1 MTIEARDVYVKA
13 DGHEFNPVPDGY
25 VIYQSGRDRVHFLN
39 PTAVIVYELCDGR
52 HSVEQIGREFG
63 GMARLT
69 GVGLGSFLL
78 WSARR
83 DALRFPAGRPLE
95 PQTFVEHSNWA

>member
-1 MTIEARDVYVKA
+1 MMTIEARDVYVKA

-52 HSVEQIGREFG
+52 HSVEQIGRFLQEAYVLPAAPVAEVEACLANLLDEEIVRRG
-63 GMARLT
+63 G
-69 GVGLGSFLL
+69 
-78 WSARR
+78 
-83 DALRFPAGRPLE
+83 
-95 PQTFVEHSNWA
+95 